1 MTRPLSSDPCLTLT
15 GDNLTV
21 ADAAHILHGQIA
33 ELRVAP
39 AARRR
44 VEQARRCLHDLLEQ
58 GATLYGV
65 NTGFG
70 KLASQRIEAQEV
82 LALQENLLRSHAV
95 GMGPLLESWRQPAR
109 SRPAHSGSGQGSLR
123 RHAGVDRST
132 RRDVQPRRGARQS
145 RSRAASAQS
154 GDLAPLAHLA
164 LVVMGEGHA
173 FVIRPS
179 LDEDGR
185 RSSSA
190 GRKPLSGRAALRR
203 VHLKPYRPRP
213 RRDCR
218 SSTAPR
224 SARPSWPRRWCE
236 PDSSPASPTSPAP

>member
-70 KLASQRIEAQEV
+70 KLANQRIEA
-82 LALQENLLRSHAV
+82 A
-95 GMGPLLESWRQPAR
+95 
-109 SRPAHSGSGQGSLR
+109 
-123 RHAGVDRST
+123 
-132 RRDVQPRRGARQS
+132 RGARPAGEPAPQS
-145 RSRAASAQS
+145 RRRHGAAARVLASAGWPWPCAS
-154 GDLAPLAHLA
+154 RRWPRVTPA
-164 LVVMGEGHA
+164 
-173 FVIRPS
+173 S
-179 LDEDGR
+179 R
-185 RSSSA
+185 RS
-190 GRKPLSGRAALRR
+190 
-203 VHLKPYRPRP
+203 
-213 RRDCR
+213 
-218 SSTAPR
+218 
-224 SARPSWPRRWCE
+224 
-236 PDSSPASPTSPAP
+236 